1 MTPEEFLTHVRL
13 NLNSFLDTSISKFY
27 PYSLAEAALWAFD
40 NPVGI
45 VLKIDIVPD
54 NAAVVVSSA
63 TPMGWVFSTV
73 TTPATGTHPVSG
85 HRSFFLAQRDGTYY
99 FINKGLDMT
108 SSGIA
113 GLGLPIA
120 GWFGYRKADELWR
133 SLQNKLTKFI
143 NANGGEAKKET
154 RISERVEWR
163 YVYHRNRQALERV
176 FGKGAGSSRNSPF
189 FDVIDESME
198 TTSDQSAV

>member
-1 MTPEEFLTHVRL
+1 M
-13 NLNSFLDTSISKFY
+13 NGFLDTSISKFY
-27 PYSLAEAALWAFD
+27 PYSVAEAALWALD

-63 TPMGWVFSTV
+63 SPMGWVFSTV

-85 HRSFFLAQRDGTYY
+85 HRNFFLAERDGTYY

-120 GWFGYRKADELWR
+120 GWFGYRKADKLWR

-143 NANGGEAKKET
+143 NANGGEAKKESQNLRT
-154 RISERVEWR
+154 C
-163 YVYHRNRQALERV
+163 
-176 FGKGAGSSRNSPF
+176 
-189 FDVIDESME
+189 
-198 TTSDQSAV
+198 